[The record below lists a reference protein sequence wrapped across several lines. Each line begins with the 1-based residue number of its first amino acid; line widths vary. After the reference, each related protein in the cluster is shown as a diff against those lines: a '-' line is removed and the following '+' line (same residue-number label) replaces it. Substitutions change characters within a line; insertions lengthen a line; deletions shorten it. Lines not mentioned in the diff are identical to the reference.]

1 MWMPLF
7 YHASSARSTPPRQ
20 VRLSPNYLLWAAEE
34 RAGLCPCRSRSES
47 RQLLIHQ
54 TQKMQIPSMLPLLS
68 SPLVSFSS
76 LPARGAVSPRPEQ
89 ASGFLGRWHL
99 ASPTT
104 FNLLQATFCAAQL
117 PADRLHRISSE
128 VALHGVLTAP
138 LQG

>member
-20 VRLSPNYLLWAAEE
+20 VRLPPNYLLWAAEE

-68 SPLVSFSS
+68 SPLVYIFPSILDTVAPGLDGSGAFPECGTSRLEQLS
-76 LPARGAVSPRPEQ
+76 VCAGSHARQPFLD
-89 ASGFLGRWHL
+89 AS
-99 ASPTT
+99 
-104 FNLLQATFCAAQL
+104 
-117 PADRLHRISSE
+117 
-128 VALHGVLTAP
+128 
-138 LQG
+138 